1 MLEILKLDNYAI
13 VGDGKNNNPINK
25 IYKDEWI
32 RFLEVRQDGQ
42 HNMWSPQ
49 ARDSVGIDRATWAK
63 IISNFDDLYDYWGDL
78 DECI

>member
-1 MLEILKLDNYAI
+1 MLKDKEISEDKL
-13 VGDGKNNNPINK
+13 VK
-25 IYKDEWI
+25 KDEWI
-32 RFLEVRQDGQ
+32 KFLEVRQDGQ
-42 HNMWSPQ
+42 HNMYSPQ